1 MCLVIVGHPL
11 DLIKVKLQTGGQ
23 YNGIADVAVKT
34 LRNEGVSVFTIRGP
48 FPDEA

>member
-23 YNGIADVAVKT
+23 YKGVLDTATQTIRK
-34 LRNEGVSVFTIRGP
+34 EGVRAIGGWGGGLTLP
-48 FPDEA
+48 